1 MNNKERKELEDK
13 ITSVRETIKV
23 LKLQES
29 NLLEVI
35 RLHHHDHP
43 QQQTWVHEVFIGAD
57 YIVRLEHSLKV
68 LEETLNQ
75 GGKSG
80 GKKKD

>member
-1 MNNKERKELEDK
+1 MNKKERKQLEDK
-13 ITSVRETIKV
+13 IVSVKETIKI
-23 LKLQES
+23 LKVQET

-43 QQQTWVHEVFIGAD
+43 NQQQWVQEVFIGAD
-57 YIVRLEHSLKV
+57 YIVRLENSLVVMEQMLKPRR
-68 LEETLNQ
+68 
-75 GGKSG
+75 KDG

>member
-1 MNNKERKELEDK
+1 MNKKERKELEDK

-75 GGKSG
+75 GRKSG

>member
-68 LEETLNQ
+68 LEETLSQ
-75 GGKSG
+75 GRKSG